1 MKKFI
6 LTLALLTSTVNLAYA
21 ADAASVRD
29 VSGGS
34 NGLTLYVDNERE
46 LKLVARVDSAMMS
59 VSGVGTANKRATVFL
74 NGGEKTSILGF
85 KYKQYLGDDW
95 ETGLRYDST
104 VIPSDGSI
112 GQSSATGATGNFWSQ
127 YAYWYLSNPTY
138 GKLTMGR
145 ADGVAYTVNK
155 MSDARPGTNFG
166 GVNTFWTDNS
176 AFGGTATTKTGMQ
189 SLSGGNQVNGLLRY
203 DSPAFEGV
211 NISLGYQPGG
221 VADNDTAS
229 TKYDYAVLFRPKGNA
244 LEGFQAGF
252 AQHLGYSSAGVLN
265 ARTNIVGGNYIFL
278 DNKANVGA
286 NYITYENPSL
296 AKGTANSDFEQ
307 YSLSA
312 KYFITPKFDINGG
325 WYQLTDNAVDAN
337 KATQWSLGAQ
347 YFLSKKVMLYVDY
360 AKVDNQ
366 GGMGFAPYGPGAG
379 NLNSLSTYYK
389 DAMVKNAG
397 QDVSAVMV
405 GFQMEF

>member
-6 LTLALLTSTVNLAYA
+6 LTLALLASTVNLAYA
-21 ADAASVRD
+21 VDATFRD
-29 VSGGS
+29 DSTG
-34 NGLTLYVDNERE
+34 GLTLYVDNDKE
-46 LKLVARVDSAMMS
+46 LKLVARVDTAVMS
-59 VSGVGTANKRATVFL
+59 VDGVGTANKRATVFL

-85 KYKQYLGDDW
+85 KYKQRLEDNW

-138 GKLTMGR
+138 GKLTVGR
-145 ADGVAYTVNK
+145 ADGVAYTINK
-155 MSDARPGTNFG
+155 MSDARPGANFG
-166 GVNTFWTDNS
+166 GVNTFWTDS
-176 AFGGTATTKTGMQ
+176 TAFGGTATAKTGMQ
-189 SLSGGNQVNGLLRY
+189 NLSGGNQVSGILRY

-229 TKYDYAVLFRPKGNA
+229 TKYDYAIIYKPKGNF
-244 LEGFQAGF
+244 LDGLQAGF
-252 AQHLGYSSAGVLN
+252 AQHFGYSSAGVLN
-265 ARTNIVGGNYIFL
+265 ARTSIIGGNYIFL
-278 DNKANVGA
+278 DNKANIAG

-312 KYFITPKFDINGG
+312 KYFITPKWDINAG
-325 WYQLTDNAVDAN
+325 WYNLTDNAVTDN
-337 KATQWSLGAQ
+337 EATQWSLGTQ
-347 YFLSKKVMLYVDY
+347 YYLTKRIMAYADW
-360 AKVDNQ
+360 AKVDNK
-366 GGMGFAPYGPGAG
+366 GGFGFAPFGPGAG
-379 NLNSLSTYYK
+379 NINSLSTYYSG
-389 DAMVKNAG
+389 AMVKNPG
-397 QDVSAVMV
+397 QSINAVMV
-405 GFQMEF
+405 GLQMEF